1 MVKWLLAIG
10 STGER
15 VTGSNL
21 SLLRPSCKVQVVIL
35 AIKDGL
41 DRPVGHLN
49 GKVLLCLFRC

>member
-1 MVKWLLAIG
+1 MKRVLAIG
-10 STGER
+10 STGEQ

-21 SLLRPSCKVQVVIL
+21 SLLLPSYNVWIVIL

-41 DRPVGHLN
+41 DSCAGHLN